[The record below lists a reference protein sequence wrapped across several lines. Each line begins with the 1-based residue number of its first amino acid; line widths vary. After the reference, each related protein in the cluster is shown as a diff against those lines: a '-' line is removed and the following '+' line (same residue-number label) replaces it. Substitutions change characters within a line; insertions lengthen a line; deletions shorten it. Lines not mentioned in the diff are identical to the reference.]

1 MVSGPPSPCAVSKA
15 AQMPDFRVIVTG
27 SRTWPDE
34 AAVWLALNRV
44 AWRDVPMSGT
54 LTVIQGACPT
64 GADAAAAAW
73 YGQVRR
79 SGNDPVI
86 GRDLRLREEPHPA
99 DWKRHGRRGGPIRN
113 QEMVDLGADLVLAF
127 VMPCT
132 LKGCAG
138 KPEHVTHGTQDCIP
152 RAEKAGIPVWR
163 ITERG

>member
-1 MVSGPPSPCAVSKA
+1 MSGVY
-15 AQMPDFRVIVTG
+15 RVIVTG

-34 AAVWLALNRV
+34 GAVWLALNRV
-44 AWRDVPMSGT
+44 AWHDVPMSSV
-54 LTVIQGACPT
+54 LTVIHGACPT

-73 YGQVRR
+73 CRLIR
-79 SGNDPVI
+79 KSGNDPVI

-99 DWKRHGRRGGPIRN
+99 DWKLPGRRGGPIRN
-113 QEMVDLGADLVLAF
+113 QEMVDAGADLVLAF

-138 KPEHVTHGTQDCIP
+138 KPEHLTHGTQDCIT
-152 RAEKAGIPVWR
+152 RAEKAPIPVRR